1 MKYSKDS
8 DVITQGESIDIPIT
22 VSDENGDALN
32 LTGAGLTGYKLPN
45 FVTFTDNGNG
55 TGVFH
60 GCKLKKLVTSKP
72 VD

>member
-8 DVITQGESIDIPIT
+8 DVITQGEVINIPII
-22 VSDENGDALN
+22 VSDENGHTLN
-32 LTGAGLTGYKLPN
+32 LPGAGLTGYKLPN

-60 GCKLKKLVTSKP
+60 I
-72 VD
+72 DYF